1 MNPYPC
7 SEIAEF
13 PTIHR
18 PLSDLLD
25 FEALSS
31 SVGRLEEDSLH
42 LWVIYRVGSQ
52 SRVNGADRLLS
63 EHERHRAQRFR
74 SDRDRNLFISGR
86 YFTRILLACYARIS
100 PGEVTIGTDAF
111 GKPFS
116 DVALHFNISHSH
128 DLLLL
133 GFSDTPIGVDVELKD
148 PLTTIERLGKS
159 HFAEAEFQQLMADEE
174 AGRVDTFFD
183 TWTKKES
190 VIKGIGK
197 GLHIP
202 LQGFNVA
209 TRDGNVRWDHPIG
222 HRHGD
227 WYVRGVETNPGYA
240 SAYATQ
246 NPVSKLRTF
255 HVGY

>member
-7 SEIAEF
+7 SVIAKF

-18 PLSDLLD
+18 PLRDLFD
-25 FEALSS
+25 SETLSS
-31 SVGRLEEDSLH
+31 SVGRLEEDSVH
-42 LWVIYRVGSQ
+42 LWVIYRVGSHNPA
-52 SRVNGADRLLS
+52 NGAVHLLN
-63 EHERHRAQRFR
+63 EQERNRAQRFR
-74 SDRDRNLFISGR
+74 SDRDRNLFVSGR
-86 YFTRILLACYARIS
+86 YFTRILLACYAGIS
-100 PGEVTIGTDAF
+100 PEHITIDTDAF

-116 DVALHFNISHSH
+116 DVSLHFNISHSN

-133 GFSDTPIGVDVELKD
+133 GFSDTAIGVDIEKKD
-148 PLTTIERLGKS
+148 PLIEIERLGKNY
-159 HFAEAEFQQLMADEE
+159 FAETESQQLMIDEE
-174 AGRVDTFFD
+174 VGRLDTFFD

-202 LQGFNVA
+202 LQGFDVTN
-209 TRDGNVRWDHPIG
+209 RDGNVRWDLPDG
-222 HRHGD
+222 LSYGD

-240 SAYATQ
+240 SSYATQ
-246 NPVSKLRTF
+246 NPASKLRTF